1 MVEISKELRSKLKVN
16 IEAFIET
23 GDNKNLTL
31 ENIFTGMDANN
42 DTKIT
47 QEEMFDYFNKQKV
60 TDNFSDDEMTELTL
74 AIDEFQKDVH
84 LKLNSQKKYTNLED
98 ESVRKAYEEDMGTL
112 TMDELLSYITRLGGK
127 DVLGFKRF
135 MTTVVLKISKD
146 TNLEFAKKFLNH
158 L

>member
-1 MVEISKELRSKLKVN
+1 MVEISKELRNKLRVN

-23 GDNKNLTL
+23 GDNKSLTL

-42 DTKIT
+42 DSKIS

-60 TDNFSDDEMTELTL
+60 TDNFSDDEMSELTL

-84 LKLNSQKKYTNLED
+84 LTLNSKKNYKDLND
-98 ESVRKAYEEDMGTL
+98 ENTRKAYEEDMATL
-112 TMDELLSYITRLGGK
+112 TMDELLNYITRLGGK
-127 DVLGFKRF
+127 DVFGLKRF
-135 MTTVVLKISKD
+135 VTTVVLNISKD
-146 TNLEFAKKFLNH
+146 TNLEFAKKFLKH

>member
-1 MVEISKELRSKLKVN
+1 MVEISKELRSKLRVN

-31 ENIFTGMDANN
+31 ENIFTGMDVNN
-42 DTKIT
+42 DSKIS

-60 TDNFSDDEMTELTL
+60 TDNFSDDEMSELTL

-84 LKLNSQKKYTNLED
+84 LKLNSKKNYKDLND
-98 ESVRKAYEEDMGTL
+98 ENTRKAYEEDLATI
-112 TMDELLSYITRLGGK
+112 TMDEILNYITRLGGK
-127 DVLGFKRF
+127 DVFGFKRF
-135 MTTVVLKISKD
+135 VTTVVLNISKD
-146 TNLEFAKKFLNH
+146 TNLEFAKKFLKH

>member
-1 MVEISKELRSKLKVN
+1 MVEISKELRSKLRVN
-16 IEAFIET
+16 IETFIET

-42 DTKIT
+42 DSKIT

-60 TDNFSDDEMTELTL
+60 TDNFNEEEMSELTL

-84 LKLNSQKKYTNLED
+84 LKLNSKKKYTNLED
-98 ESVRKAYEEDMGTL
+98 ENVKKAYNEDMATL

-127 DVLGFKRF
+127 DVFGFKRF
-135 MTTVVLKISKD
+135 VTTVVLNISKD
-146 TNLEFAKKFLNH
+146 TNLEFAKKFLKH